1 MGCAYQRQETIG
13 KANEGPGD
21 LIENDQ
27 LRR

>member
-1 MGCAYQRQETIG
+1 MGFEAKIQETIG